1 MTAQHSLDAMADNG
15 ELIAEVERASE
26 ELGDVA
32 ARLETAFLQT
42 ADDVMAI
49 TESSQLL
56 VSGCERLSELA
67 IGKASGTAVMDAVGV
82 VRPPLE
88 FLASASVRMQRV
100 IELLQSYHDQLRRT
114 LRWERDFLHI
124 MQPMVYVRTLLR
136 IEAAGLDAEN
146 AQLLL
151 DLVRDIEALQ
161 ERVETIFGEQF
172 HTLHDTYDTLG
183 ELIVRIRQQTASN
196 ERVATAKRNEV
207 ANSIRTMEEGVKASE
222 TRDTN
227 LESISR
233 EVSAQVSR
241 VVMAMQFQD
250 IVNQKLSHV
259 RETVQQIEP
268 HSGAVIDPDGTS
280 DAGSSLRF
288 VQYAGKVLL
297 GQIEFAEIELTDADE
312 VLQSGLNSI
321 VDRMRAL
328 DQACI
333 TMHDVRATSSDANG
347 FVQVML
353 DALGQVA
360 GLLESGN
367 ALTAELHDVIRPITL
382 AASSTGVRLGEL
394 SKGMHMVGL
403 NAEVQAARIG
413 GSGGIEVL
421 SARTSAIA
429 REAGSLS
436 EEVSANIEGLV
447 FAITE
452 VGSILQELE
461 DEGARHAERV
471 RADGAAVET
480 LLHEFRDET
489 LKDLT
494 LVGQLTLR
502 VSDQV
507 RPLLER
513 RAFTELFA
521 DELADFRT
529 AIAELIDTACEEANH
544 RGVPDD
550 AAHELLEAMA
560 SHYTMASER
569 RQHDAAIE
577 GTSAAIRR
585 DERGGSADLFD
596 EAPVTTGNS
605 GGDVELF

>member
-1 MTAQHSLDAMADNG
+1 MTAQHTYDAIADNA
-15 ELIAEVERASE
+15 ELIAEVARTSDQLA
-26 ELGDVA
+26 DA
-32 ARLETAFLQT
+32 ALRLETAFLRT

-49 TESSQLL
+49 TESSEL
-56 VSGCERLSELA
+56 VVAGCERLSELA
-67 IGKASGTAVMDAVGV
+67 IGKASGTAVKDAVGV

-88 FLASASVRMQRV
+88 FLANASIRMQRV
-100 IELLQSYHDQLRRT
+100 ISLLESYHEQMRRT

-136 IEAAGLDAEN
+136 IEAAGLDPEN

-172 HTLHDTYDTLG
+172 HTLHDTYDILG
-183 ELIVRIRQQTASN
+183 DLIVRIRQQTASN

-207 ANSIRTMEEGVKASE
+207 ASSIHTMEEGVQASE

-227 LESISR
+227 LGSISR
-233 EVSAQVSR
+233 EVSKEVGR

-268 HSGAVIDPDGTS
+268 HSGAVIDPDSTP
-280 DAGSSLRF
+280 DAGPSLRF

-297 GQIEFAEIELTDADE
+297 GQIEFAEIELTDADAA
-312 VLQSGLNSI
+312 LQAGLSSI

-353 DALGQVA
+353 DALTQVA

-367 ALTAELHDVIRPITL
+367 ALTAELHEVIRPITL
-382 AASSTGVRLGEL
+382 AASSTGARLGEL

-429 REAGSLS
+429 REAGVLS
-436 EEVSANIEGLV
+436 DEVSANIAGLV
-447 FAITE
+447 LAITE

-461 DEGARHAERV
+461 DEGARHANAV
-471 RADGAAVET
+471 RADGAEVEAQ
-480 LLHEFRDET
+480 LHAFRDET
-489 LKDLT
+489 LKDLSV
-494 LVGQLTLR
+494 VGQLTLR
-502 VSDQV
+502 VSEQV

-513 RAFTELFA
+513 RPFTELFA
-521 DELADFRT
+521 DEMEEFRA
-529 AIAELIDTACEEANH
+529 AIADLIETASDEADK
-544 RGVPDD
+544 RGVSDD

-569 RQHDAAIE
+569 RQHDAAID

-585 DERGGSADLFD
+585 DARGGSADLF
-596 EAPVTTGNS
+596 EEEPATTGNS